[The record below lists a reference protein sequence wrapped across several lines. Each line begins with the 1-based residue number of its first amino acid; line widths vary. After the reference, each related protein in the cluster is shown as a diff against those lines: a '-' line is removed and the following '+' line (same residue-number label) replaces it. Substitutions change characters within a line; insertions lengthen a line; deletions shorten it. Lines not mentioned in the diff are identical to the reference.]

1 MIRMLELIMFIQW
14 GNISCCYTLCLCLQF
29 LVPKYYTE
37 FIDDLTTL
45 VNNKFIPMSRID
57 DAVRRI
63 LRVKFMMGIFEN
75 PFVDYSLVKYLGIKV
90 SYFPFTSLSSQLD
103 ITYKDHPINVSSMLI
118 WILNRCIENW
128 PGKL

>member
-1 MIRMLELIMFIQW
+1 
-14 GNISCCYTLCLCLQF
+14 LCLQF

-118 WILNRCIENW
+118 
-128 PGKL
+128 